1 MTDTNRLKSA
11 MALCGLTQEALADK
25 ISMTRQALS
34 NKMNNKSL
42 FNQLE
47 IAAIAHTLNLNSEE
61 INSIFFASYV
71 GR

>member
-47 IAAIAHTLNLNSEE
+47 IAAIARALNLNSEE